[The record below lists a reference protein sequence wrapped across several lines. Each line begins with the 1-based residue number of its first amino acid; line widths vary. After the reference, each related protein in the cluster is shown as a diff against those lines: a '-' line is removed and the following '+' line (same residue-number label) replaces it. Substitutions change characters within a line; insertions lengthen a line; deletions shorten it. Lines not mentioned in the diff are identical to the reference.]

1 MDRNESGLRNFN
13 EGRPMQGSGMRRLFP
28 IGIGA
33 AILIV
38 AAIIFSSAGPD
49 RTRTAQNNNPNA
61 TASEPAAPPESA
73 IPPGSSGAP
82 AKQQAPQRSKSGW
95 YAVARTLRPVGTCRA
110 TR

>member
-1 MDRNESGLRNFN
+1 
-13 EGRPMQGSGMRRLFP
+13 MQGSGMRRLFP
-28 IGIGA
+28 IGIAA

-73 IPPGSSGAP
+73 IPRGNSGAP
-82 AKQQAPQRSKSGW
+82 ARPEAPQRSNP
-95 YAVARTLRPVGTCRA
+95 AGTQ
-110 TR
+110 

>member
-1 MDRNESGLRNFN
+1 MDQNDSGLRNFN

-38 AAIIFSSAGPD
+38 AAIIFSSAAGG
-49 RTRTAQNNNPNA
+49 
-61 TASEPAAPPESA
+61 AAA
-73 IPPGSSGAP
+73 L
-82 AKQQAPQRSKSGW
+82 KSGR
-95 YAVARTLRPVGTCRA
+95 YAVARTLRPAGTCRA